1 MIYRDWDLSYIK
13 LKLQMGDDKED
24 CIDTLIYLL
33 ENMEEEKEDI
43 YTDIE
48 EVVDGFVDT
57 AYIKDYLQKV
67 LDRMVN

>member
-1 MIYRDWDLSYIK
+1 MVWRDWDLDYIK
-13 LKLQMGDDKED
+13 LKLQMGEDKDD
-24 CIDTLIYLL
+24 CIDTLIFLL
-33 ENMEEEKEDI
+33 EQMEEKRDDT

-48 EVVDGFVDT
+48 EVVDGFVDG